1 MPDQFDKAR
10 DIFLQALKQPVE
22 RRAQWLE
29 QQCGGDDELK
39 QFVNDLLDET
49 GRTEDP
55 LEDGLAG
62 ASKAENPTPNI
73 RGYRLQ
79 RQIAIGG
86 QGIVYEAK
94 QESTGQSVAI
104 KLLLHGAIAGD
115 SQRAR
120 FEREVEILAKV
131 THPHIVSI
139 VDRGESE
146 DGMPYLVTQFVRG
159 WPVDKYSARMIAADE
174 QGATEILPLFVKIA
188 NAIDFA
194 HKRGVIHRDLKP
206 SNILVDPHGEPRILD
221 FGLAK
226 PLLGEFSDARTI
238 DGSFMGSLPWA
249 SPEQAHGD
257 PQAID
262 HRSDVYSLGVIL
274 YQMVTGGKFPYPVV
288 GSMRDVLDNILN
300 AKPTPPSELSNKN
313 TAHPSEAAISP
324 RPIPTVNPGLEAIVM
339 KALEK
344 SPSRRHQSAMEL
356 ANEIRDY
363 LAGRPSDAT
372 TEKEQKPKSASL
384 LPLIAS
390 ILAIVVGIWCATQ
403 WTKGQSENSRTA
415 QQADNTSTSE
425 PIAEADP
432 STTPLTLQTES
443 DVPRPSIPH
452 PRDVVS
458 PTASEEDVFQRLSQS
473 LDAKNYQEAALVY
486 RAWRER
492 NGSQGP
498 DIRRCTDLMKG
509 TSDPM
514 YQSIA
519 SRDRFTAQSEEVRTV
534 QLLVDSLV
542 ESNLDSITS
551 TDELTSQRF
560 AISTI
565 EYAELLSRNDPV
577 SANNL
582 QKLYASHRFV
592 ARMCERFPGSEHERT
607 YHELR
612 AQAAEWLGTCLLKT
626 GDPHAASQYFRESV
640 LAYAKELRDPEYRS
654 DAFFAD
660 VALLIFALPN
670 GGDLH
675 ADAQELV
682 DAIRDPSSNAGKVAV
697 ATAQFASEQF
707 EPAFRS
713 WSNLADVEDEYPA
726 HIAYPHLAACSA
738 QLDRPD
744 DARKWLLKAREV
756 MSAEEMATPHGM
768 AKHLTFKKAQR
779 ALHAAESRT
788 TVRANQQLITDL
800 QESFEGGFDTDAC
813 NAYLKWRNAEDG
825 FNDRETN
832 ATAVRLFANRMATF
846 AQDDQEKI
854 RLARTIISANRYTA
868 PTVNSS
874 VAKDL
879 LPALTCWARSVA
891 PRSDEDLV
899 QLYKASDLL
908 EHNEFVTAAVEK
920 KALASTRGWVRY
932 QLARQTR
939 YRGRFDE
946 SAESYQRAATYFAEA
961 KDDSAVLK
969 CNHELAQL
977 DIAARPQMN
986 DRLRERLSFLQQA
999 HQDHPDR
1006 GDLLTTLAACRL
1018 RLGYHQQAGAYL
1030 ERARSLKLG
1039 NSASNW
1045 LYQAIASRKL
1055 RERVESDAWLARFER
1070 SPGMD
1075 LQDAFI
1081 RRIWL
1086 DATVTLDPDA
1096 NADF

>member
-22 RRAQWLE
+22 RRAQWLDK
-29 QQCGGDDELK
+29 QCSGDDELK
-39 QFVNDLLDET
+39 QFVNDLLEET

-62 ASKAENPTPNI
+62 VSKDHPTPDI
-73 RGYRLQ
+73 PGYRLQ

-139 VDRGESE
+139 VDRGETE
-146 DGMPYLVTQFVRG
+146 DGMPYLVTQFVHG
-159 WPVDKYSARMIAADE
+159 WPVDKYSARMIAADDQE
-174 QGATEILPLFVKIA
+174 ATEILPLFVKIA

-313 TAHPSEAAISP
+313 TAHPSETAASP

-372 TEKEQKPKSASL
+372 TEKESRAKSASL

-390 ILAIVVGIWCATQ
+390 VLAIVVGIWCATQ

-415 QQADNTSTSE
+415 QQADNPATS
-425 PIAEADP
+425 IAEADAP
-432 STTPLTLQTES
+432 TPPLTVQPES
-443 DVPRPSIPH
+443 VVSRPSIPH

-458 PTASEEDVFQRLSQS
+458 PTASDEDVFQRLSQS
-473 LDAKNYQEAALVY
+473 LDAKDYQEAALVY
-486 RAWRER
+486 QSWREL

-509 TSDPM
+509 TSDPI
-514 YQSIA
+514 YQSIGN
-519 SRDRFTAQSEEVRTV
+519 RDKFTAQSGGV
-534 QLLVDSLV
+534 QTAKLLVDSLV

-551 TDELTSQRF
+551 TDELTSHRF

-565 EYAELLSRNDPV
+565 EYAELLSRSDPV
-577 SANNL
+577 SADTL
-582 QKLYASHRFV
+582 QKLFASHRFLT
-592 ARMCERFPGSEHERT
+592 RMCERFPGSDHERT

-626 GDPHAASQYFRESV
+626 GDPYAASQYFRESV
-640 LAYAKELRDPEYRS
+640 LAYANELRDPEYRS
-654 DAFFAD
+654 DAFFTD
-660 VALLIFALPN
+660 VALLMFALPD
-670 GGDLH
+670 GGGLH
-675 ADAQELV
+675 ADAQKLV
-682 DAIRDPSSNAGKVAV
+682 DAIREPSSNAGKVA
-697 ATAQFASEQF
+697 AAAAQFASGQF
-707 EPAFRS
+707 EAAFRS
-713 WSNLADVEDEYPA
+713 WSNLGDEVDEYPA

-744 DARKWLLKAREV
+744 DARQWLLKSREV
-756 MSAEEMATPHGM
+756 LSSEETATPHGM
-768 AKHLTFKKAQR
+768 AKHLIFKKAKR

-788 TVRANQQLITDL
+788 TGRANQQLITDL
-800 QESFEGGFDTDAC
+800 KESFEGGFDTDAC

-825 FNDRETN
+825 FGDRETN
-832 ATAVRLFANRMATF
+832 ATAVRLFANRMATL
-846 AQDDQEKI
+846 AADDQEKI
-854 RLARTIISANRYTA
+854 RLAQTIIDANRYTA
-868 PTVNSS
+868 PAVNSS

-879 LPALTCWARSVA
+879 LSALACWARSVA
-891 PRSDEDLV
+891 PQSDKDLV

-908 EHNEFVTAAVEK
+908 EHNEFVTGAVEK

-932 QLARQTR
+932 HLARLTQ

-946 SAESYQRAATYFAEA
+946 SAESYQRAANYFAEA
-961 KDDSAVLK
+961 KDDSAVLE

-986 DRLRERLSFLQQA
+986 DSLRERLSFLQQA
-999 HQDHPDR
+999 HQEHPDR
-1006 GDLLTTLAACRL
+1006 GDFLTTLAACRL

-1030 ERARSLKLG
+1030 ERARALKLG
-1039 NSASNW
+1039 DSMSNW
-1045 LYQAIASRKL
+1045 LYQAIASRSL
-1055 RERVESDAWLARFER
+1055 REQAESNAWLARFEQ
-1070 SPGMD
+1070 SPDMD

-1081 RRIWL
+1081 RRLWL
-1086 DATVTLDPDA
+1086 DATLTLDSVA
-1096 NADF
+1096 NADL